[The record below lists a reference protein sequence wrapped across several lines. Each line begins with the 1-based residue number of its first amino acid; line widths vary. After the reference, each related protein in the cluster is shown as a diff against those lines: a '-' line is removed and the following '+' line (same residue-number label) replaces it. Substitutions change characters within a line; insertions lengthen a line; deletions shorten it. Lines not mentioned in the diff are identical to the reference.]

1 VAGEAGE
8 DGTPQNR
15 SYCLI
20 EDGALSHA
28 EILSGLHEIYPN
40 LRRILGSSGDD
51 ARCRI

>member
-20 EDGALSHA
+20 EDGTPQNRSYCLIEDGAFRASP
-28 EILSGLHEIYPN
+28 EGKI
-40 LRRILGSSGDD
+40 R
-51 ARCRI
+51 